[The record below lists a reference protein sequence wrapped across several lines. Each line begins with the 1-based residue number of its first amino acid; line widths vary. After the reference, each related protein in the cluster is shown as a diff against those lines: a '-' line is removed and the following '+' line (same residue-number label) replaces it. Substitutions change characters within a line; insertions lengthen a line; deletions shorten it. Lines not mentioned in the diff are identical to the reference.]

1 MESQTF
7 CSFITKNTTVIWGWA
22 PSSPLVYLKNIREI
36 QNTVVVCDLS
46 DMLTGITVLHWLKVF
61 LPSLTLLIMASY
73 LVLCIWSVRQQQY
86 ASEWWRRIDRSML
99 YPKLT
104 ENRNS
109 APLFRFFLHTPW
121 TNTPLKEGLHTIV
134 LQNILLQMEPSCKKA
149 IKTVLKSFFGVY
161 FYVTLVEAGKK
172 IKLWIKID
180 LSEFYF
186 K

>member
-1 MESQTF
+1 MWSLRYAHRHYCSALIRSILTF
-7 CSFITKNTTVIWGWA
+7 SDTTDYG
-22 PSSPLVYLKNIREI
+22 
-36 QNTVVVCDLS
+36 
-46 DMLTGITVLHWLKVF
+46 F
-61 LPSLTLLIMASY
+61 
-73 LVLCIWSVRQQQY
+73 LVLCIGSVRQWQY

-109 APLFRFFLHTPW
+109 APLFHFFLHTPW

-186 K
+186 KQKFY

>member
-1 MESQTF
+1 M
-7 CSFITKNTTVIWGWA
+7 
-22 PSSPLVYLKNIREI
+22 
-36 QNTVVVCDLS
+36 VVCDLS